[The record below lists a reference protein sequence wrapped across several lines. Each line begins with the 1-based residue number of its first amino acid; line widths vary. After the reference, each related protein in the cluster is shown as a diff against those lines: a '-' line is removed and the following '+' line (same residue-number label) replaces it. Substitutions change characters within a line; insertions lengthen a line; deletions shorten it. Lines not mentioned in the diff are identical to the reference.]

1 MNWNSR
7 KAQRVTFERGIPVD
21 ILAIDG
27 TWARPCVLLD
37 ISDTGARLAMSA
49 SIEGL
54 QLKEFFLLLSKQGS
68 VYRRCE
74 LVRVNGDEIGV
85 QFLKPAKQK

>member
-1 MNWNSR
+1 MNWGAR
-7 KAQRVTFERGIPVD
+7 KSVRVSFERGIDVD

-27 TWARPCVLLD
+27 TWRRACKMLD
-37 ISDTGARLAMSA
+37 VSNTGARLVVNS

-54 QLKEFFLLLSKQGS
+54 RLKEFFLLLSKTGK

-85 QFLKPAKQK
+85 QFLKPAKSK